1 MPTSVPISVG
11 LFLDAVGDAIA
22 ARREIWHLA
31 DDAGFDHLWHDDHLL
46 SLAGGRPPDLP
57 IYESWTL
64 LGAMAEATQRVR
76 VGVLVT
82 GNIYRNP
89 GPLAKMAATVDHV
102 SGGRLEMAL
111 GTGWA
116 ARELTSLGMPA
127 AWLPDRVE
135 MLDEACTV
143 LKLLWTQARS
153 DFDGKHY
160 RLVDAISEPKPVQK
174 PHPRIWIGAE
184 ASGTLRVVARHADV
198 WNTPGSGLE
207 ADLESSR
214 ILDEHCRD
222 IGRDPAAIRRSVVL
236 PRGSVDEVCGLAE
249 SYAAAGFSEL
259 ILDVSGDDAA
269 CRVEEVAIPALARI
283 RDLAAAPI
291 G

>member
-46 SLAGGRPPDLP
+46 SLRRWPSAGPTDLR
-57 IYESWTL
+57 IMDL

-102 SGGRLEMAL
+102 SVGASRWRWGRAGRHAAHLAGHARSVASGSGRDARRSVHGAEAPVDAGAKRLRRPAL
-111 GTGWA
+111 PPG
-116 ARELTSLGMPA
+116 RRHLGA
-127 AWLPDRVE
+127 
-135 MLDEACTV
+135 EAC
-143 LKLLWTQARS
+143 
-153 DFDGKHY
+153 
-160 RLVDAISEPKPVQK
+160 QK

-198 WNTPGSGLE
+198 WNTPGSGLRPT
-207 ADLESSR
+207 SSR
-214 ILDEHCRD
+214 A
-222 IGRDPAAIRRSVVL
+222 GSSTSTAGTSVAI
-236 PRGSVDEVCGLAE
+236 PPPYGAPWCCRGSVDEVCGLAE
-249 SYAAAGFSEL
+249 SCRGG
-259 ILDVSGDDAA
+259 VQRDDP
-269 CRVEEVAIPALARI
+269 RRLR
-283 RDLAAAPI
+283 
-291 G
+291 